1 MRERVETGISGLDEL
16 LKGGLIKG
24 SSVLISGATGTGK
37 TILSMQYLWE
47 GLKEGDDCLFITFEE
62 SPKDVKESAGLFG
75 WNFEKHEEEGNLSMK
90 HMIPFAS
97 DNEDLFWFKDE
108 IKENKIDR
116 AVIDSTSVLSMYYK
130 DKYNIRKNLFKLV
143 KLFKETDTTSL
154 LTTETPSK
162 KELSRYDV
170 EEYVTDGVI
179 KLYFMGVGKKG
190 YRALQIRK
198 MRDMEHSM
206 ETRSFEIT
214 GNGIKIEDKLI

>member
-1 MRERVETGISGLDEL
+1 MKRVETGIEGLDDL
-16 LKGGLIKG
+16 LQGGLVKG
-24 SSVLISGATGTGK
+24 SSVLVSGATGTGK
-37 TILSMQYLWE
+37 TILGMQYLWE
-47 GLKEGDDCLFITFEE
+47 GLKRGDNCLFITFEE
-62 SPKDVKESAGLFG
+62 SPKDIKQSASLFG
-75 WNFEKHEEEGNLSMK
+75 WDFEKHEENENLSMK
-90 HMIPFAS
+90 HMLPFTGEQ
-97 DNEDLFWFKDE
+97 DDLFWFKDE
-108 IKENKIDR
+108 IKESNIDR
-116 AVIDSTSVLSMYYK
+116 AVIDSTSILSLYYK

-143 KLFKETDTTSL
+143 KLFKETNTTSL

-162 KELSRYDV
+162 KELSRYNV

-214 GNGIKIEDKLI
+214 GKGIKIEDKLI